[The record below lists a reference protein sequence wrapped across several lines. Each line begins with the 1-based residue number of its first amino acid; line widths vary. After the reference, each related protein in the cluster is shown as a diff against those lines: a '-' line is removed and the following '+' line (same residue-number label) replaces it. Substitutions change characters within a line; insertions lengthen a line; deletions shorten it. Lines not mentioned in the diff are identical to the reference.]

1 MAMYTSLTGL
11 NAAQTDLST
20 TSNNIANVGT
30 VGFKRS
36 RAEFGD
42 IISSSA
48 LQSAGRVAGNG
59 TALKAI
65 KQQFTQG
72 AIQSSLNVMDMS
84 IMGEGFFMVKS
95 TSGTTDMSFTRNGS
109 FTVNND
115 RFVVDSGGQALQV
128 YPVNNSGTV
137 ISTSIN
143 DTRALRLPLTSG
155 QPRATTGLNL
165 ALNLPSDSEVIP
177 SNPIYDP
184 VSNPYVFSKGNP
196 TTYNKMTSTTVYD
209 SLGNPLAAEI
219 YYVRTSSSNSA
230 ATTNDWNVHV
240 IVDGTEL
247 TPASG
252 PNPMQLS
259 FDTNGQL
266 VVPLTG
272 VGFDPL
278 AIPGGDPLTISLDH
292 GNATTQYSDPFS
304 IVSLTQDGYPAGRLD
319 SVTVD
324 NDGVVRASFTNGQ
337 TQALGKVAVATFAN
351 LNGLKQT
358 GDAHYTA
365 TGLSGEP
372 ILGEAGS
379 SGVGTIRSGSLE
391 MSNVDITEE
400 LVNLITAQ
408 RNFQANAKAIE
419 TDSTMTSTIINIRN

>member
-48 LQSAGRVAGNG
+48 LQSAGRVAGSG

-95 TSGTTDMSFTRNGS
+95 TSGTSDMSFTRNGS
-109 FTVNND
+109 FSVNTD

-128 YPVNNSGTV
+128 YPVNDSGTV
-137 ISTSIN
+137 ISTNIS

-155 QPRATTGLNL
+155 QPRATTGINM
-165 ALNLPSDSEVIP
+165 ALNLPSDAEVIP
-177 SNPIYDP
+177 NNPIYDP
-184 VSNPYVFSKGNP
+184 VTNPYVFNKDNP

-240 IVDGTEL
+240 VVDGTEL
-247 TPASG
+247 APSSG
-252 PNPMQLS
+252 SNPMQLK

-266 VVPLTG
+266 ISPTG
-272 VGFDPL
+272 GIGFDPL
-278 AIPGGDPLTISLDH
+278 PIPGGDPLTVSLNH
-292 GNATTQYSDPFS
+292 GTSTTQYSDPFS
-304 IVSLTQDGYPAGRLD
+304 IVSMTQDGYPSGRLD

-365 TGLSGEP
+365 TGLSGDP

-419 TDSTMTSTIINIRN
+419 TDSAMTSAIINIRA

>member
-48 LQSAGRVAGNG
+48 LQSAGRVAGSG
-59 TALKAI
+59 TALKTI

-72 AIQSSLNVMDMS
+72 AIQSSLNVMDLAM
-84 IMGEGFFMVKS
+84 MGEGFFMVKS
-95 TSGTTDMSFTRNGS
+95 TSGTTDMQFTRNGS
-109 FTVNND
+109 FSVNNE

-128 YPVNNSGTV
+128 YPVNDSGTV

-155 QPRATTGLNL
+155 QPRATTGINL
-165 ALNLPSDSEVIP
+165 ALNLPSDAEVIP
-177 SNPIYDP
+177 NNPIYTP
-184 VSNPYVFSKGNP
+184 SNPYAFDPENP
-196 TTYNKMTSTTVYD
+196 TTYNRSTSTTVYD
-209 SLGNPLAAEI
+209 SLGNPMAAEI
-219 YYVRTSSSNSA
+219 YYVRTSSSNSSS
-230 ATTNDWNVHV
+230 TTNDWNVHV

-247 TPASG
+247 TPSSG
-252 PNPMQLS
+252 PSPMQLR
-259 FDTNGQL
+259 FNNFGQL
-266 VVPLTG
+266 ISPTAG

-278 AIPGGDPLTISLDH
+278 AIPGGDPLLISLDH
-292 GNATTQYSDPFS
+292 GTSTTQYSDPFS
-304 IVSLTQDGYPAGRLD
+304 IVSMTQDGYPSGRLD

-324 NDGVVRASFTNGQ
+324 NNGVVRASFTNGQ

-351 LNGLKQT
+351 ANGLKQT

-372 ILGEAGS
+372 ILGEAGA
-379 SGVGTIRSGSLE
+379 SGVGTIRSGALE
-391 MSNVDITEE
+391 MANVDITEE

-419 TDSTMTSTIINIRN
+419 TDSAMTSAIINIRS

>member
-48 LQSAGRVAGNG
+48 LQSAGRVAGSG
-59 TALKAI
+59 TALKTI

-72 AIQSSLNVMDMS
+72 AIQSSLNVMDLAM
-84 IMGEGFFMVKS
+84 MGEGFFMVKS
-95 TSGTTDMSFTRNGS
+95 TSGTTDMQFTRNGS
-109 FTVNND
+109 FSVNNE

-128 YPVNNSGTV
+128 YPVNDSGTV

-155 QPRATTGLNL
+155 QPRATTGINL
-165 ALNLPSDSEVIP
+165 ALNLPSDAEVIP
-177 SNPIYDP
+177 NNPIFTP
-184 VSNPYVFSKGNP
+184 ANPYAFNPGNP
-196 TTYNKMTSTTVYD
+196 ATYNRSTSTTVYD
-209 SLGNPLAAEI
+209 SLGNPMAAEI
-219 YYVRTSSSNSA
+219 YYVRMSSSNSS

-247 TPASG
+247 TPSSG
-252 PNPMQLS
+252 PSPMQLR
-259 FDTNGQL
+259 FDNFGQI
-266 VVPLTG
+266 VSPTG
-272 VGFDPL
+272 GVAFDPL
-278 AIPGGDPLTISLDH
+278 TIPGGDPLLVSINH
-292 GNATTQYSDPFS
+292 GTSTTQYSDPFS
-304 IVSLTQDGYPAGRLD
+304 IVSLTQDGYPSGRLD

-324 NDGVVRASFTNGQ
+324 NNGVVRASFTNGQ

-351 LNGLKQT
+351 ANGLKQT

-372 ILGEAGS
+372 ILGEAGA
-379 SGVGTIRSGSLE
+379 SGVGTIRSGALE
-391 MSNVDITEE
+391 MANVDITEE

-419 TDSTMTSTIINIRN
+419 TDSVMTSAIINIRS

>member
-48 LQSAGRVAGNG
+48 LQSAGRVAGSG
-59 TALKAI
+59 TALKTI

-72 AIQSSLNVMDMS
+72 AIQSSLNVMDLAM
-84 IMGEGFFMVKS
+84 MGEGFFMVKS
-95 TSGTTDMSFTRNGS
+95 TSGTTDMQFTRNGS
-109 FTVNND
+109 FSVNSE

-128 YPVNNSGTV
+128 YPVNDSGTV

-155 QPRATTGLNL
+155 QPRATTGIDLS
-165 ALNLPSDSEVIP
+165 LNLPSDAEVIP
-177 SNPIYDP
+177 SNPVYT
-184 VSNPYVFSKGNP
+184 STNPYVFNPDDP
-196 TTYNKMTSTTVYD
+196 TTYNKSTSTTVYD
-209 SLGNPLAAEI
+209 SLGNPMAAEI

-230 ATTNDWNVHV
+230 STTNDWNVHV

-247 TPASG
+247 TPSSG
-252 PNPMQLS
+252 PSPMQLR
-259 FDTNGQL
+259 FDSTGQI
-266 VVPLTG
+266 VSPTSG
-272 VGFDPL
+272 VGFDPMT
-278 AIPGGDPLTISLDH
+278 IPGGDPLLISLDH
-292 GNATTQYSDPFS
+292 GTATTQYSDPFS
-304 IVSLTQDGYPAGRLD
+304 IVSMTQDGYPSGRLD

-324 NDGVVRASFTNGQ
+324 NNGVVFASLTNGQ

-351 LNGLKQT
+351 ANGLKQT

-379 SGVGTIRSGSLE
+379 SGVGTIRSGALE
-391 MSNVDITEE
+391 MANVDITEE

-419 TDSTMTSTIINIRN
+419 TDSAMTSAIINIRS

>member
-48 LQSAGRVAGNG
+48 LQSAGRVAGSG
-59 TALKAI
+59 TALKTI

-72 AIQSSLNVMDMS
+72 AIQSSLNVMDVAL
-84 IMGEGFFMVKS
+84 MGEGFFMVKS
-95 TSGTTDMSFTRNGS
+95 TSGTTDMQFTRNGS
-109 FTVNND
+109 FSVNNE

-128 YPVNNSGTV
+128 YPVNDSGTV

-155 QPRATTGLNL
+155 QPRATTGINL
-165 ALNLPSDSEVIP
+165 ALNLPSDAEVIP
-177 SNPIYDP
+177 NNPIYTP
-184 VSNPYVFSKGNP
+184 TNPYAFDPGNP
-196 TTYNKMTSTTVYD
+196 TTYNRSTSTTVYD
-209 SLGNPLAAEI
+209 SLGNPMAAEI
-219 YYVRTSSSNSA
+219 YYVRTSSSNSSS
-230 ATTNDWNVHV
+230 TTNDWNVHV

-247 TPASG
+247 TPSSG
-252 PNPMQLS
+252 SSPMQLR
-259 FDTNGQL
+259 FDNFGQL
-266 VVPLTG
+266 ISPTTG

-278 AIPGGDPLTISLDH
+278 NIPGGDPLLISLDH
-292 GNATTQYSDPFS
+292 GTSTTQYSDPFS
-304 IVSLTQDGYPAGRLD
+304 IVSMTQDGYPSGRLD

-324 NDGVVRASFTNGQ
+324 NNGVVRASFTNGQ
-337 TQALGKVAVATFAN
+337 TQALGKIAVATFAN
-351 LNGLKQT
+351 ANGLKQT
-358 GDAHYTA
+358 GDAHYTS
-365 TGLSGEP
+365 TGISGEP

-379 SGVGTIRSGSLE
+379 SGVGTIRSGALE
-391 MSNVDITEE
+391 MANVDITEE

-419 TDSTMTSTIINIRN
+419 TDSAMTSAIINIRS

>member
-48 LQSAGRVAGNG
+48 LQSAGRIAGNG
-59 TALKAI
+59 TALKSI

-72 AIQSSLNVMDMS
+72 AIQSSLNVMDMA

-128 YPVNNSGTV
+128 YPVNDSGTV

-155 QPRATTGLNL
+155 QPRATTGISLS
-165 ALNLPSDSEVIP
+165 LNLPSDSEVIP
-177 SNPIYDP
+177 SNPIYTAA
-184 VSNPYVFSKGNP
+184 NPYVFNKNDP
-196 TTYNKMTSTTVYD
+196 TTYNKFTSTTVYD

-240 IVDGTEL
+240 VVDGTEL
-247 TPASG
+247 TPSSG
-252 PNPMQLS
+252 PNPMQLQFS
-259 FDTNGQL
+259 STGQL
-266 VVPLTG
+266 VSPTTG
-272 VGFDPL
+272 IGFNPL
-278 AIPGGDPLTISLDH
+278 AIPGGDPLTVSVDH
-292 GNATTQYSDPFS
+292 GTATTQYSDPFS
-304 IVSLTQDGYPAGRLD
+304 IVSLTQDGFPAGRLD

-324 NDGVVRASFTNGQ
+324 SDGVVKASFTNGQ

-365 TGLSGEP
+365 TGLSGDP

-379 SGVGTIRSGSLE
+379 SGVGTIRSGALE
-391 MSNVDITEE
+391 QSNVDITEE

-419 TDSTMTSTIINIRN
+419 TDSTMTSAIINIRS